1 MRKIII
7 VIAIAIGCMVSTTMK
22 AQNTEDAYKKELRT
36 YMESSGSTA
45 SFDTMVNQLFMMAGN
60 IPAEKKTEIRKQA
73 FDKLVELMA
82 PVYQK
87 NISMEDLKEINK
99 FYQTPA
105 GKRIAEAQ
113 PKIAVESTQVGQQ
126 WGMWLQSA
134 IQAAAK

>member
-87 NISMEDLKEINK
+87 NISIEDLKEINK

>member
-1 MRKIII
+1 MKKLIFT
-7 VIAIAIGCMVSTTMK
+7 IAITIGCLCSTAVS
-22 AQNTEDAYKKELRT
+22 AQTNGDSYKQELRT

>member
-1 MRKIII
+1 MKKLIFT
-7 VIAIAIGCMVSTTMK
+7 IAITIGCLCSTAVS
-22 AQNTEDAYKKELRT
+22 AQTNGDSYKQELRT

-82 PVYQK
+82 PVYKK

>member
-60 IPAEKKTEIRKQA
+60 MPAEKKTEIRKQA

-134 IQAAAK
+134 FQTAAK

>member
-1 MRKIII
+1 MKKLIFT
-7 VIAIAIGCMVSTTMK
+7 IAIAIGCLCSTALR
-22 AQNTEDAYKKELRT
+22 AQNNADSYKQELRT
-36 YMESSGSTA
+36 YMESSGSMA
-45 SFDTMVNQLFMMAGN
+45 SFDTMVNQLFLMAGSV
-60 IPAEKKTEIRKQA
+60 PAEKMAEIRKQA
-73 FDKLVELMA
+73 FDKLVDLMT

-87 NISMEDLKEINK
+87 NITLEDLKEINK

-134 IQAAAK
+134 IQSAVK

>member
-1 MRKIII
+1 MKKLIL
-7 VIAIAIGCMVSTTMK
+7 VIAIAIGCLGSTALK
-22 AQNTEDAYKKELRT
+22 AQNNDDAYKQALRT

-45 SFDTMVNQLFMMAGN
+45 SFDAMVNQLFMMAGSV
-60 IPAEKKTEIRKQA
+60 PAEKKTEIRKQA
-73 FDKLVELMA
+73 FDKLVDLMA
-82 PVYQK
+82 PVYKK
-87 NISMEDLKEINK
+87 NISLEDLKEINK

>member
-87 NISMEDLKEINK
+87 NISIEDLKEINK

-134 IQAAAK
+134 IQTAAK

>member
-1 MRKIII
+1 MKKIII

-134 IQAAAK
+134 IQTAAK